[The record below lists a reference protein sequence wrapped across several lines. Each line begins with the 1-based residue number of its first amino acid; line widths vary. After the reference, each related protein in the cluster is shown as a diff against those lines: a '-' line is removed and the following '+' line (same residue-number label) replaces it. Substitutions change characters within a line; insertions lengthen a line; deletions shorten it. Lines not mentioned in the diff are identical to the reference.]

1 MKRSYT
7 AACLAMLLTQTV
19 IADAPKE
26 HLVNQ
31 KAKQFTVTALNAK
44 VGDTVTF
51 KNEDDVSH
59 NIFSLSDAQTF
70 DLGTYG
76 AGQARSLKLES
87 PGAIEVE
94 CAVHPNMK
102 MQITVSQ

>member
-1 MKRSYT
+1 MKLLYAT
-7 AACLAMLLTQTV
+7 ACLAVLLTQTV
-19 IADAPKE
+19 NAAE
-26 HLVNQ
+26 HVVNQ
-31 KAKQFTVTALNAK
+31 KAKQFSVAALNAK
-44 VGDTVTF
+44 VGDNVTF

-76 AGQARSLKLES
+76 NGQTRSLKLEA
-87 PGAIEVE
+87 PGVIEVE

-102 MQITVSQ
+102 MQITVAK

>member
-1 MKRSYT
+1 MKRPYI
-7 AACLAMLLTQTV
+7 AACLAVLLAQTV
-19 IADAPKE
+19 TADASKE

-31 KAKQFTVTALNAK
+31 KAKQFSVSAINAK
-44 VGDTVTF
+44 VGDNVTF

-76 AGQARSLKLES
+76 NGQTRSLKLEA
-87 PGAIEVE
+87 PGVIEVE

-102 MQITVSQ
+102 MQITVSK

>member
-19 IADAPKE
+19 TADTPKE

-31 KAKQFTVTALNAK
+31 KAKQFSVAAIDAK

-59 NIFSLSDAQTF
+59 NIFSLSDVQMF

-76 AGQARSLKLES
+76 NGQARSLKLES

-102 MQITVSQ
+102 MQITVSK